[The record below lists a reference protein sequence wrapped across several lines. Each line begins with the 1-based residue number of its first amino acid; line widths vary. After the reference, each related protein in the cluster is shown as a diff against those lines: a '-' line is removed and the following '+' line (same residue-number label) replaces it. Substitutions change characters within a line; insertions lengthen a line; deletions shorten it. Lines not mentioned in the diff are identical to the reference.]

1 MDFELDEMR
10 QQMAIL
16 KNKLDNQTIVN
27 DRLIRRAV
35 KNSVSTINKRYL
47 VISIIAFAMIPY
59 GYWAFVKLNGL
70 SIPLWIAMSVI
81 MLAVIGFCIYN
92 GHEMRKNDFV
102 SDNLLDTKRK
112 TLKAQKR
119 DAMWP
124 YFGIPVAIGW
134 AAWVG
139 WEMTQKLEGDF
150 LKYFIPWFIIC
161 VTAGALI
168 GLKVHFKTQRHFRD
182 ILEQI
187 EDVEDENK
195 E

>member
-59 GYWAFVKLNGL
+59 GYWAFVVLNEL

-102 SDNLLDTKRK
+102 SNNLLDTKRK

-134 AAWVG
+134 AAWAG

-187 EDVEDENK
+187 EDVEDENN

>member
-1 MDFELDEMR
+1 MDYELDEMR

-70 SIPLWIAMSVI
+70 SIPLWIAMSVL

-112 TLKAQKR
+112 TLKAKKR

>member
-59 GYWAFVKLNGL
+59 GYWTFVKLNGL
-70 SIPLWIAMSVI
+70 SIPLWIAMSVL

-187 EDVEDENK
+187 EDVEDENN

>member
-16 KNKLDNQTIVN
+16 KNKLDDQTIVN

-59 GYWAFVKLNGL
+59 DYWAFVKLNGL
-70 SIPLWIAMSVI
+70 SISLWIAMSVI

-150 LKYFIPWFIIC
+150 LKYFVPWFIIC

>member
-16 KNKLDNQTIVN
+16 KNKLDDQTIVN

-70 SIPLWIAMSVI
+70 SIPLWIAMSVL

-102 SDNLLDTKRK
+102 SNNLLDTKRK

>member
-16 KNKLDNQTIVN
+16 KNKLDDQTIVN

-70 SIPLWIAMSVI
+70 SISLWIAMSVI

-102 SDNLLDTKRK
+102 SNNLLDTKRK

-182 ILEQI
+182 ILDQI
-187 EDVEDENK
+187 EDVEDENN

>member
-1 MDFELDEMR
+1 MDFNLDEMR

-59 GYWAFVKLNGL
+59 GYWAFVVLNGL
-70 SIPLWIAMSVI
+70 SIPLWIAMSVL

-187 EDVEDENK
+187 EDVEDEDK